1 MNKEELFDEEFP
13 LLVLVDEEGLEHQ
26 FELLAEL
33 DIEDDKYQV
42 LVPLNELDEDLD
54 EGEVEVIILKLVY
67 DEEGNELLSD
77 IEDDEEWEK
86 VADAW
91 RELVESEEI

>member
-91 RELVESEEI
+91 RELVENEEI